1 MFHFH
6 RFSVN
11 SFNEFISQNDRNKTL
26 WDNRNRLRGGKED
39 VLMEKTSSINTA
51 VGKTRASNAVE
62 VAENIIA
69 VEEQKIHLANTES
82 AKSFSDNNLNKMN
95 H

>member
-1 MFHFH
+1 M
-6 RFSVN
+6 
-11 SFNEFISQNDRNKTL
+11 
-26 WDNRNRLRGGKED
+26 WGRNRLRGKED
-39 VLMEKTSSINTA
+39 VLMATTSINTA
-51 VGKTRASNAVE
+51 VGKSRASNAVK

-69 VEEQKIHLANTES
+69 VEEQKHLANTES

>member
-1 MFHFH
+1 MA
-6 RFSVN
+6 
-11 SFNEFISQNDRNKTL
+11 T
-26 WDNRNRLRGGKED
+26 
-39 VLMEKTSSINTA
+39 TSINTA
-51 VGKTRASNAVE
+51 VGKSRASNAVK

-69 VEEQKIHLANTES
+69 VEEQKHLANTES